1 MSYVIIDRRFL
12 KGNSRSEN
20 RYHSLVILLQSR
32 CRRWNNV
39 EFHSEEWLDHGGKDL
54 VSWRTNNRTV
64 SEKNNSTTDSKSA
77 KEMVQE
83 NHDTPLDNCEY
94 IVDEDEEGML
104 WISN

>member
-1 MSYVIIDRRFL
+1 MS
-12 KGNSRSEN
+12 K
-20 RYHSLVILLQSR
+20 
-32 CRRWNNV
+32 
-39 EFHSEEWLDHGGKDL
+39 
-54 VSWRTNNRTV
+54 RTNNRTV